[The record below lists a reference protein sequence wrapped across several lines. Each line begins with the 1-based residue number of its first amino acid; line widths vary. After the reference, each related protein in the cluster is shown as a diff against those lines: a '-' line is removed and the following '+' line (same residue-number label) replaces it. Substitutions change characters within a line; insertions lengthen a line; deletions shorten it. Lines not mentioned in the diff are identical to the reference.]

1 MSVEA
6 VPYAELV
13 SYMEELAQNDD
24 TVLVFKLSDLIKLYT
39 ERIRQLGVD
48 VSSRINSTRFKDRLL
63 LAIPDLRAYVS
74 GKEVLLTL

>member
-24 TVLVFKLSDLIKLYT
+24 TVLVIKLSDLIKLYT

-63 LAIPDLRAYVS
+63 LAIPDLRANVS